1 MSCLVKIRSIKDTLS
16 ANELKIADFVLKSP
30 ALIREL
36 SSQNLAGAVGVSQSS
51 VVKFTQKLGYRGYP
65 DFKFALNES
74 VLSEPDNT
82 ALHGKIVLSDN
93 LQQVSDK
100 LLASKIA
107 VLNST
112 ATLNSADLLEQA
124 VQMLRDAHRI
134 HISGIG
140 ASALVAKDFAYKLQK
155 LGFCAMAENDSHV
168 QLAGVAT
175 LGKGDLLFAISQ
187 SGNTREIVE
196 ICRQARANAAQV
208 MTLTRYGQS
217 PVGDHAHLQL
227 YMATDEESARLSSIL
242 ARTAQEYV
250 IDLLF
255 IGLTQASKTGRT
267 LMEKSNQAVAQ
278 FYRSR

>member
-1 MSCLVKIRSIKDTLS
+1 MSCLVKIRSIKDSLS

-82 ALHGKIVLSDN
+82 ALHGKIVLNDN

-112 ATLNSADLLEQA
+112 ATLNSAELLEQA

-175 LGKGDLLFAISQ
+175 LGKSDLLFAISQ

-196 ICRQARANAAQV
+196 ITRLARANQAQV
-208 MTLTRYGQS
+208 ICLTRYGQS
-217 PVGDHAHLQL
+217 PVGDNAHLQL

-255 IGLTQASKTGRT
+255 IGLTQASKGGRS